1 MEGTSTGTITDFNG
15 NFSINLP
22 AGRKELVISYI
33 GYKEQTVTVAGNG
46 PVNVKMVS
54 DTKALD
60 EVVVIG
66 YGVNEDNIKNKTE
79 RYSALIKGIEFLTN
93 KGGVL

>member
-1 MEGTSTGTITDFNG
+1 MLNWNTINKNSKCTMGGKIRFFPLFLTSVF
-15 NFSINLP
+15 FMNLYETSVFI
-22 AGRKELVISYI
+22 AEFERKDLYSY
-33 GYKEQTVTVAGNG
+33 
-46 PVNVKMVS
+46 
-54 DTKALD
+54 
-60 EVVVIG
+60 